1 MIGLDDTNAQMR
13 ANGVNAALEV
23 SRARL
28 VTALTNPRTPRQ
40 RDLDAVETLTSLAV
54 GLGAQIELLVPEGR
68 NKSIALTALED
79 VLIRANRGIYTE
91 GGVKQ

>member
-1 MIGLDDTNAQMR
+1 MS
-13 ANGVNAALEV
+13 GVNETNKALDT

-28 VTALTNPRTPRQ
+28 VTALSNPRQPKPE
-40 RDLDAVETLTSLAV
+40 DVAAIETLTSLAV
-54 GLGAQIELLVPEGR
+54 GLGAQIELLVPDGR
-68 NKSIALTALED
+68 NKSLAWTALED